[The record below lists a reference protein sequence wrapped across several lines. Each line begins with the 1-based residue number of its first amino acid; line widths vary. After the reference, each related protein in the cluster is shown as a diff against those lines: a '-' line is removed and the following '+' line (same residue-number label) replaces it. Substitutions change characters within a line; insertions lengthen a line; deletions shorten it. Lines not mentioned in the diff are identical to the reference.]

1 MPKVPFSLWTS
12 FSTFGLIG
20 LIDLQLYWIIRKKFS
35 VKNSEYRCR
44 TINSIN
50 PNIENGVV
58 YA

>member
-12 FSTFGLIG
+12 FSTFGLIE
-20 LIDLQLYWIIRKKFS
+20 LIVLHLYSLFLTENFFRIIQYSCKS
-35 VKNSEYRCR
+35 
-44 TINSIN
+44 INSIN